1 MSNLLIIEITFAAAL
16 LFFVTRLQMSTQV
29 RQWLY
34 LLSSYCFYVV
44 VGRWAVCFLLL
55 STLLNFGL
63 GKLLRARLNAGT
75 LWLGV
80 ILNVL
85 FLAFFKY
92 LPGLLPHSDGSIWTE
107 ITRIAMPLG
116 ISFWTF
122 QALSY
127 LFDLYREEE
136 LDPTLREFALYMTF
150 GPTVLS
156 GPICRLGE
164 MLPQFRE
171 MKPAKWLEVRGGLQ
185 RIWLGVFLMAVARLL
200 GAGLLPNA
208 GVDAG
213 FAKSGLHFLDV
224 WVLTIGYGM
233 QLFFDFAGYSNIV
246 IGIAR
251 VYGFEI
257 RENFESPYLSQS
269 PSEFWTRWH
278 MSLSFWIRDYLFMPL
293 ATQNKALWWRY
304 LTLLFSMVVFGLWH
318 KAAWTFVVWGA
329 FQGCLLV
336 IHRVFQKFVSARDLD
351 EQVERMS
358 FLGHPYTF
366 LAICL
371 SWVFFRADSLSQAWN
386 MFSTA
391 LKPSTGFTLNYSFL
405 WLVTGVLVCYFAVEA
420 VASWRGRT
428 DAMPFAWIPVEA
440 RFAAYA
446 LVVYVV
452 FLRVIQARGFVYLQF

>member
-16 LFFVTRLQMSTQV
+16 LFFVARLRVSVPV
-29 RQWLY
+29 RQWLC
-34 LLSSYCFYVV
+34 LLSSYGFYVV

-55 STLLNFGL
+55 STVINFGL
-63 GKLLRARLNAGT
+63 GKLMKARLNAGT
-75 LWLGV
+75 LWFGV

-85 FLAFFKY
+85 FLSFFKY
-92 LPGLLPHSDGSIWTE
+92 LPALLPHSDGSAVTE

-122 QALSY
+122 QAMSY

-136 LDPTLREFALYMTF
+136 LDPSLREFALYMAF
-150 GPTVLS
+150 APTVLS

-164 MLPQFRE
+164 MLPQFRV
-171 MKPAKWLEVRGGLQ
+171 MKPATRLEVRGGLQ
-185 RIWLGVFLMAVARLL
+185 RIWLGVFMMAVARLL
-200 GAGLLPNA
+200 GAGLLPDA

-251 VYGFEI
+251 AYGFEI
-257 RENFESPYLSQS
+257 RENFESPYLSKS

-304 LTLLFSMVVFGLWH
+304 LTLLFSMIVFGLWH

-336 IHRVFQKFVSARDLD
+336 IHRVFQKFVSSRDLD
-351 EQVERMS
+351 EQAEKIS
-358 FLGHPYTF
+358 FLGLPYTY
-366 LAICL
+366 LVICL
-371 SWVFFRADSLSQAWN
+371 SWVFFRADSLSQAWV
-386 MFSTA
+386 MFRTA
-391 LKPSTGFTLNYSFL
+391 LKPSAGFTLDVSFV
-405 WLVTGVLVCYFAVEA
+405 WLVVGVVVCYFAVEA
-420 VASWRGRT
+420 MADRRGRT
-428 DAMPFAWIPVEA
+428 EAMPFAWIPLEA

-446 LVVYVV
+446 LVAYVV